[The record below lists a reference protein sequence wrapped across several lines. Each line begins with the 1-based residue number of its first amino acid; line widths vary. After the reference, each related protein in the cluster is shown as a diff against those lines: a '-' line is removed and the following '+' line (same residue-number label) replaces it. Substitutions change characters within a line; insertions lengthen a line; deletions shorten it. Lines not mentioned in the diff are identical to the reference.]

1 MFLILISLHILH
13 MVTVEKLL
21 RYLDIIIDKITVHKN
36 KDHAES
42 TDAPGHQNDRCSGA
56 SATLKSRH

>member
-13 MVTVEKLL
+13 MVTGEKLL

-42 TDAPGHQNDRCSGA
+42 TDAPGHQND
-56 SATLKSRH
+56 